1 MSNELEWTL
10 FLDDERS
17 PTPDLELV
25 EIARDCDE
33 AIALVEE
40 FGLPTVISFDHDL
53 GRVPRSKAAKPV
65 ATNFLHWLIE
75 QDLDGKLELVKIKR
89 IVVHS
94 ANFSGASNIIGLWD
108 SYAKVI
114 GSEVRAERRPR
125 RTLID

>member
-33 AIALVEE
+33 AVALVET
-40 FGLPTVISFDHDL
+40 FGVPTVISFDHDL
-53 GRVPRSKAAKPV
+53 GRIPRSKAAKPV

-75 QDLDGKLELVKIKR
+75 MDLDGKLKLLNVKRVI
-89 IVVHS
+89 VHS

-108 SYAKVI
+108 GYAVVI